1 MAWRTDSASGLRGL
15 SLISE
20 LRYPSHWYTK
30 VFAVVMALAFL
41 GILATGTIAAF
52 LVYRIVVPP
61 PTTSEINLQTF
72 PGSPDAVTF
81 SVPGGGAREG
91 WFFPGL
97 RGAPTIVLCHGYQ
110 SGRGELLTLV
120 ATLQDHQYNV
130 FVFDLAAHGANKGM
144 TTFGYREGAELRA
157 AIDALSER
165 GDVDATRFG
174 VWGYN
179 LGAYVALSEAERDP
193 RVRALVLDSVY
204 DDPAVMVQVQVDK
217 TGLGAIPLMKPAA
230 TLAFR
235 WLNYKYRGAAKP
247 SQRLNRL
254 VGVYKLFIGAEDDP
268 VLEAS
273 TLRLCSQAPE
283 PREEAILAHGNFVAL
298 QGNEKREYENR
309 VASFLLL
316 HMPPVNASA
325 R

>member
-1 MAWRTDSASGLRGL
+1 
-15 SLISE
+15 
-20 LRYPSHWYTK
+20 
-30 VFAVVMALAFL
+30 MALVFF

-61 PTTSEINLQTF
+61 LTSSEINLQTF

-81 SVPGGGAREG
+81 SVPGDGVREG

-97 RGAPTIVLCHGYQ
+97 RGAPTVVLCHGYQ
-110 SGRGELLTLV
+110 SGRGELLTMV

-130 FVFDLAAHGANKGM
+130 FVFDFAAHGANKGM
-144 TTFGYREGAELRA
+144 TTFGYREGGELHA
-157 AIDALSER
+157 AIDALGQR
-165 GDVDATRFG
+165 GDVDPARFG

-179 LGAYVALSEAERDP
+179 LGAYVALSEAEHDP
-193 RVRALVLDSVY
+193 RVRALILDSVY

-217 TGLGAIPLMKPAA
+217 TGLGVFPLMKPAA
-230 TLAFR
+230 ATAFR
-235 WLNYKYRGAAKP
+235 WLNYKYRRTAKP
-247 SQRLNRL
+247 SERLNRL

-273 TLRLCSQAPE
+273 TLRLYVQAPE
-283 PREEAILAHGNFVAL
+283 PREQAILSHGNFVAL

-309 VASFLLL
+309 IASFLLL
-316 HMPPVNASA
+316 HMPPANASP